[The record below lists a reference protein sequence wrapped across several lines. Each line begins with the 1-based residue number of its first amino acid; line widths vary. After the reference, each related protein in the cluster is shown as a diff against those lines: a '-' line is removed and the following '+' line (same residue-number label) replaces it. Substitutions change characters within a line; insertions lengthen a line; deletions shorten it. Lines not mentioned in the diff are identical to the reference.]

1 MSLGCTVPCPQA
13 QGSQE
18 AGCRLHAC
26 CNQSNALTQGL
37 DSFFWPQAVCA
48 RTTVRLYSDGQSEDW
63 LWSEQRLW
71 SEHMTTVS
79 FCSDQSR
86 SLLWPKS
93 VSTVTTVGLWLW
105 PQSLLWPQ
113 SVFGCD
119 HSRSLLSVFGCDHS
133 RSLAVTTVFAVT
145 TVGLWLWPQSVFA
158 VTTVGL
164 CCDRSQCVLWQQS
177 VFAVT
182 AVSMCCDSSPSLL
195 WPQSVCAVTA
205 VCLCCDRSQ
214 CVLWQQSVFAVT
226 AVSVCC
232 DSSPS
237 LLWPQ
242 SVCAVTAVRLCCDRS
257 QCLSG
262 RRRAGDGVP
271 SGLMAWPSS
280 RRRHSVKMGETSQIT
295 RCDKPVAG
303 VSRCCRNDLRR
314 LGGKWESRA
323 GCCKCS

>member
-1 MSLGCTVPCPQA
+1 MHLHRAWTASSDHRQSVLGPQSVSTQTVRAKTDCGPSRDCGQNTWPQ
-13 QGSQE
+13 SV
-18 AGCRLHAC
+18 
-26 CNQSNALTQGL
+26 SALTKVGL
-37 DSFFWPQAVCA
+37 CCDPSQ
-48 RTTVRLYSDGQSEDW
+48 
-63 LWSEQRLW
+63 
-71 SEHMTTVS
+71 
-79 FCSDQSR
+79 
-86 SLLWPKS
+86 SLLWPQS
-93 VSTVTTVGLWLW
+93 VFGCDHSLCCDHSRSLAVTTVGLCCRSLAVTTVGLWLW

-119 HSRSLLSVFGCDHS
+119 HSRSLL
-133 RSLAVTTVFAVT
+133 
-145 TVGLWLWPQSVFA
+145 WP
-158 VTTVGL
+158 
-164 CCDRSQCVLWQQS
+164 QS

-182 AVSMCCDSSPSLL
+182 AVSVFCDSSPSLL

-205 VCLCCDRSQ
+205 VRLCCDRSQ

-232 DSSPS
+232 DSNPS